1 MGPELVKFLNY
12 WRSLGGGTQV
22 PARNRLDLRQLAST
36 LRWMFILEMASDGT
50 LKFRLAGS
58 ALEEAFGVA
67 MTDRPYSDIFSFRED
82 QDLAEEVYAVSV
94 VRGCGLLRLG
104 FMSFEENQHQPLE
117 VLALPFAD
125 ARVMGGI
132 VMVAVVQPFAFE
144 NIANQDTRDL
154 VSMGVDDIY
163 LIPSPHV
170 VTPLQLPDRLR
181 SAMTAGTINIRAID
195 SEGLSELSQANT
207 ISRLGEIPSV
217 SLEQAAAQ
225 QLDVPN

>member
-22 PARNRLDLRQLAST
+22 PARSRLDLRELASM
-36 LRWMFILEMASDGT
+36 LRWMFIMEMASDGT

-58 ALEEAFGVA
+58 ALEEAFGIA
-67 MTDRPYSDIFSFRED
+67 MTDRPYSDIFNFRED
-82 QDLAEEVYAVSV
+82 QDLAEEVYALSV
-94 VRGCGLLRLG
+94 VRGCGLLRVGQL
-104 FMSFEENQHQPLE
+104 SFKDNKRQPLE

-125 ARVMGGI
+125 PRVMGGI
-132 VMVAVVQPFAFE
+132 VMVAVVQPFSFE
-144 NIANQDTRDL
+144 NIANIDTRDL

-170 VTPLQLPDRLR
+170 VTPKQLPDRLHD
-181 SAMTAGTINIRAID
+181 AMTAGEISIRAINTD
-195 SEGLSELSQANT
+195 KLAELSQTNPL
-207 ISRLGEIPSV
+207 SRLGRIPSV

-225 QLDVPN
+225 QLDSPN